1 MKMMY
6 SVLNKMS
13 NEDRIKIAEKANHII
28 ENIDAY

>member
-13 NEDRIKIAEKANHII
+13 SEDRTKIKEKANHII
-28 ENIDAY
+28 EHLDEY